1 MRIGMA
7 RRHLMSLESIAMTDI
22 VLNLFIFFFISFSLL
37 YTFDPTRAK
46 QIKVNLPTAKNVMA
60 PDKKRSDVVE
70 ITLSGEGPVYLG
82 ADVVTLADLEKE
94 LSQRKQTQPEL
105 AVFVRVDR
113 LVPFKNLVG
122 VLDVLNGLGLEHLRI
137 AAQQEK

>member
-1 MRIGMA
+1 MKIGMT
-7 RRHLMSLESIAMTDI
+7 RRHLVSLESIAMTDI

-37 YTFDPTRAK
+37 YTFDPSRAK

-82 ADVVTLADLEKE
+82 ADVVTLGDLE
-94 LSQRKQTQPEL
+94 TQLRERRRAQPGL

>member
-1 MRIGMA
+1 MT
-7 RRHLMSLESIAMTDI
+7 RRHLVSLESIAMTDV

-37 YTFDPTRAK
+37 YTFDPSRAK
-46 QIKVNLPTAKNVMA
+46 QIKVNLPKARNVMA

-82 ADVVTLADLEKE
+82 SDVVTLAQLETKLGE
-94 LSQRKQTQPEL
+94 RRKMQPDV

-113 LVPFKNLVG
+113 QVPFKDLVG
-122 VLDVLNGLGLEHLRI
+122 VLDVLNGLGLENLRI

>member
-1 MRIGMA
+1 MKIGMA
-7 RRHLMSLESIAMTDI
+7 RRHLVSLESIAMTDI

-37 YTFDPTRAK
+37 YTFDPTRTK
-46 QIKVNLPTAKNVMA
+46 QIKVNLPKAKNVMA

-82 ADVVTLADLEKE
+82 GDVVTLADLETRLGE
-94 LSQRKQTQPEL
+94 RRKTQPDL

-122 VLDVLNGLGLEHLRI
+122 VLDVLNGLGLENLRI

>member
-1 MRIGMA
+1 MKIGIT
-7 RRHLMSLESIAMTDI
+7 RRHLVSLESIAMTDI

-46 QIKVNLPTAKNVMA
+46 QIKVNLPKAKNVMA

-70 ITLSGEGPVYLG
+70 LTLSGEGPIYLG
-82 ADVVTLADLEKE
+82 ADVVTLGDLEAHLKE
-94 LSQRKQTQPEL
+94 RMETQPEL

-122 VLDVLNGLGLEHLRI
+122 VLDVLNGLGLENLRI

>member
-1 MRIGMA
+1 MA
-7 RRHLMSLESIAMTDI
+7 RRHLVSLESIAMTDI
-22 VLNLFIFFFISFSLL
+22 VMNLFIFFFISFSLL

-46 QIKVNLPTAKNVMA
+46 QIKVTLPKARNVMA
-60 PDKKRSDVVE
+60 PDKKRSDVVT
-70 ITLSGEGPVYLG
+70 ITLSDEGPVYLG
-82 ADVVTLADLEKE
+82 ADVVTLANLETQ
-94 LSQRKQTQPEL
+94 LSERMKSQPEL
-105 AVFVRVDR
+105 AVFMRVDR

>member
-1 MRIGMA
+1 MRIGMT
-7 RRHLMSLESIAMTDI
+7 RRHLMTLESIAMTDV

-46 QIKVNLPTAKNVMA
+46 QIKVNLPMAKNVMA

-70 ITLSGEGPVYLG
+70 ITLSGEGPLYLG
-82 ADVVTLADLEKE
+82 ADVVTFADLETRLKE
-94 LSQRKQTQPEL
+94 RIETQPEV

-113 LVPFKNLVG
+113 LVPFKSLVG